1 MALCYAL
8 LSGLAQKWNQRHSA
22 VTLRDQF
29 YQLQSVHVCAS
40 VTKLSLRHQ
49 LQFSCQA
56 WCNRYAMKTL
66 EKTEMLERN
75 KVGRVLTE
83 EGILNQGQ
91 LPVLQPALHPDL
103 QDSLH
108 LCCVYWLSAVAAS
121 KAPTADSK
129 PSLHAETYEPC
140 QQVCWQCKVIGYP
153 FPKLHPSKRELKLA
167 SFLLTRHSSH
177 SGPTPVHSVF
187 GLSPCSLPCKLGMQ
201 TWSAVPVLFYHSCTA

>member
-1 MALCYAL
+1 
-8 LSGLAQKWNQRHSA
+8 
-22 VTLRDQF
+22 
-29 YQLQSVHVCAS
+29 
-40 VTKLSLRHQ
+40 
-49 LQFSCQA
+49 
-56 WCNRYAMKTL
+56 
-66 EKTEMLERN
+66 MLERN

-103 QDSLH
+103 QDTLH
-108 LCCVYWLSAVAAS
+108 LCCLCWLSAVAAS

-177 SGPTPVHSVF
+177 SGPTSCAHCVWLIPLQLALQARHADLVSCSGAVLSFLHSIKCCA
-187 GLSPCSLPCKLGMQ
+187 LATCALQ
-201 TWSAVPVLFYHSCTA
+201 TSATRKTRH